1 MTANSALSDRV
12 HTRLAGLFPGTA
24 IGELTELRGGH
35 SGLTYR
41 VTVGETAVVIKAVP
55 AGRPAIGRHD
65 MLRQARILGALT
77 GSGVPVPALITSDD
91 VEPAWYAMSWANG
104 EAVEPVLDGITLAPG
119 LASERAL
126 IAARL
131 LAELHRVQPAE
142 LAAVEAVP
150 LRDEVAK
157 WSAVLHAGPAEFIP
171 AGAELCSLLADRIPS
186 PIAPTIVH
194 GDYRLGNILFDG
206 SAVQAIVDWE
216 IWGIGDRRVDVGY
229 FAVFAD
235 HRNFPELGTEVA
247 DLPSELELIQAYAD
261 AFSQPVAEAAWFQAL
276 GRFKMASIMA
286 HNLRRHREGRHN
298 DPAQETLPPTIRALT
313 ETGRELLSGAPADR

>member
-1 MTANSALSDRV
+1 MTAGRALSERV
-12 HTRLAGLFPGTA
+12 HARLAELFPDSV
-24 IGELTELRGGH
+24 IGDLTVLPGGH

-41 VTVGETAVVIKAVP
+41 VAAGDTAVVIKAVP

-65 MLRQARILGALT
+65 MLRQARILGALAS
-77 GSGVPVPALITSDD
+77 SGVPVPELIAVDD
-91 VEPAWYAMSWANG
+91 AEPAWYAMSWASG
-104 EAVEPVLDGITLAPG
+104 AAIEPVLDGVALAPG
-119 LASERAL
+119 LASERTL

-131 LAELHRVQPAE
+131 LAQLHRVPLGKLDATD
-142 LAAVEAVP
+142 AVP
-150 LRDEVAK
+150 LQDELAK

-171 AGAELCSLLADRIPS
+171 AGAALQSLLADRFPE

-206 SAVQAIVDWE
+206 SLPQAIVDWE

-235 HRNFPELGTEVA
+235 HRSFPELGVEVA
-247 DLPSELELIQAYAD
+247 ELPSELDLIQAYAD
-261 AFSQPVAEAAWFQAL
+261 AFSQPVADAAWFQAL

-286 HNLRRHREGRHN
+286 HNLRRHREGRHD
-298 DPAQETLPPTIRALT
+298 DPAQESLPPTIRALT
-313 ETGRELLSGAPADR
+313 ETGRQLLSGISANR

>member
-1 MTANSALSDRV
+1 MTASTALSDRV
-12 HTRLAGLFPGTA
+12 HTRLAELFPDAA
-24 IGELTELRGGH
+24 IGQLSVLPGGH

-41 VTVGETAVVIKAVP
+41 VTVGDTAVVIKAVP

-91 VEPAWYAMSWANG
+91 AEPAWYAMSWAIG

-131 LAELHRVQPAE
+131 LAELHRVPPAE
-142 LAAVEAVP
+142 LGAVDAVP
-150 LRDEVAK
+150 LQNEVAK
-157 WSAVLHAGPAEFIP
+157 WSAVLHAGPAEFVP
-171 AGAELCSLLADRIPS
+171 AGAELSSLLADRLPA

-206 SAVQAIVDWE
+206 LAAQAIVDWE

-235 HRNFPELGTEVA
+235 HRNFPELGIEVA
-247 DLPSELELIQAYAD
+247 ELPSELELIQAYAD
-261 AFSQPVAEAAWFQAL
+261 AFSQPVADAAWFQAL

-286 HNLRRHREGRHN
+286 HNLRRHREGRHD

-313 ETGRELLSGAPADR
+313 ETGRELLSGVPASR